1 MTAVSTGVS
10 TAQPVVELAGVSKRY
25 ASPGGGLHAVTEL
38 DLAVAAGEVIAI
50 VGPSGCGKTTVLR
63 IIQGLETPTGGHV
76 RVGGGQ
82 GSAAGP
88 AAEVGFVFQQPSLF
102 PWWTVRQNVAF
113 GLRLAVR
120 SGRFSPA
127 ERDSRVSE
135 MLTLAGLEQ
144 FADYSPRQL
153 SGGMQQ
159 RANVARALAIEPR
172 VLLLDEPF
180 SAVDALNRERLQV
193 TLSALLSQLGTTAI
207 MVTHDIREAVFLG
220 SRVVV
225 MSARPGRVT
234 DTFDVNVPRPRTTEF
249 QRSTELAAI
258 AQQVYGSLAETE
270 KVLPDYA
277 HHTPIP
283 AGQARVRRPGRCCRG
298 RRSGSRPD
306 RVRIRPRR
314 VRRRVRPRQSHA

>member
-1 MTAVSTGVS
+1 VTAVSTP
-10 TAQPVVELAGVSKRY
+10 QPVVDLAGVSKRY
-25 ASPGGGLHAVTEL
+25 ASPGGGLDAVRDV
-38 DLAVAAGEVIAI
+38 DLAAAAGEFIAI

-63 IIQGLETPTGGHV
+63 MIQGLERPTGGHV
-76 RVGGGQ
+76 RVTGGEP
-82 GSAAGP
+82 GS

-120 SGRFSPA
+120 SGRFSAA
-127 ERDSRVSE
+127 ERDRRVTE
-135 MLTLAGLEQ
+135 MLELVGLEQ
-144 FADYSPRQL
+144 FADYRPRQL

-159 RANVARALAIEPR
+159 RANLARALAIEPR

-193 TLSALLSQLGTTAI
+193 TLSTLLAQLGTTAI

-234 DTFDVNVPRPRTTEF
+234 GVFDVDVPRPRATEF
-249 QRSTELAAI
+249 QRSTQLTEI
-258 AQQVYGSLAETE
+258 AQQVYGSLRLTDDMA
-270 KVLPDYA
+270 P
-277 HHTPIP
+277 
-283 AGQARVRRPGRCCRG
+283 
-298 RRSGSRPD
+298 
-306 RVRIRPRR
+306 
-314 VRRRVRPRQSHA
+314 

>member
-1 MTAVSTGVS
+1 VTAVSIG
-10 TAQPVVELAGVSKRY
+10 QPVVDLAGVSKRY
-25 ASPGGGLHAVTEL
+25 SSPGGGLDAVSDVDFT
-38 DLAVAAGEVIAI
+38 AGAGEFIAI
-50 VGPSGCGKTTVLR
+50 VGPSGCGKTTLLR
-63 IIQGLETPTGGHV
+63 MIQGLERPTGGHV
-76 RVGGGQ
+76 RVTGAEP
-82 GSAAGP
+82 GSAG
-88 AAEVGFVFQQPSLF
+88 AEVGFVFQQPSLF

-127 ERDSRVSE
+127 ERDRRVGE
-135 MLTLAGLEQ
+135 MLALVGLEQ

-159 RANVARALAIEPR
+159 RVNLARALAIEPR

-193 TLSALLSQLGTTAI
+193 TLSALLGQLGTTAV

-234 DTFDVNVPRPRTTEF
+234 GTFDVDVPRPRSTEF
-249 QRSTELAAI
+249 QRSTQLAEI
-258 AQQVYGSLAETE
+258 ARQVYGSLRLTE
-270 KVLPDYA
+270 D
-277 HHTPIP
+277 
-283 AGQARVRRPGRCCRG
+283 PGR
-298 RRSGSRPD
+298 
-306 RVRIRPRR
+306 
-314 VRRRVRPRQSHA
+314 